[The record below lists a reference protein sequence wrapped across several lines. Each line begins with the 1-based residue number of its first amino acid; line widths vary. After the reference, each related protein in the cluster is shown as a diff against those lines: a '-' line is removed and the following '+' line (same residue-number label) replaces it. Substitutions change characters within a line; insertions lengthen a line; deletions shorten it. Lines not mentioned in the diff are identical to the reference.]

1 MILGLDAHLAA
12 GGHALSGQRVGVDDA
27 GIDRLAD
34 LVLDDTGGDAEASR
48 DAACRKAERNA
59 VGLGVG
65 CRAGIRKRVD
75 VVAKGTTVTL
85 ALTGSDFAL
94 TMTDPGLPA
103 KVTSGTWTS
112 SSDTMSLK
120 PAGMTWSW
128 QFDMS
133 QSGNNLTLNG
143 ASVEFDFAANG
154 VMEQAKLYMTLVRQ

>member
-1 MILGLDAHLAA
+1 MRAVFATLVVVAVIAVGCGGGGNSSSSSSGSGSSPTSPSGTPTPTGLQGTWKA
-12 GGHALSGQRVGVDDA
+12 
-27 GIDRLAD
+27 
-34 LVLDDTGGDAEASR
+34 T
-48 DAACRKAERNA
+48 KAEFVSVA
-59 VGLGVG
+59 SST
-65 CRAGIRKRVD
+65 KRVD

-85 ALTGSDFAL
+85 ALTGSDFVL
-94 TMTDPGLPA
+94 TMTDPGHPGN
-103 KVTSGTWTS
+103 VTSGTWTS

-154 VMEQAKLYMTLVRQ
+154 VVEQAKLYMTMVRQ